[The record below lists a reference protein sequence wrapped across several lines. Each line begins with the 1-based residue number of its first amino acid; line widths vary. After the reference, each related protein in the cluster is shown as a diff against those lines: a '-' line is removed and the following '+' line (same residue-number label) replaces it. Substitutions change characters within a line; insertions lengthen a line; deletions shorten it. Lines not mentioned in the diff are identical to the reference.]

1 MSIRPAPDPALP
13 QNPET
18 AFNRAL
24 MVRLKDVFRTYSNRI
39 ICLSEGRLNAID
51 NAVASVPTTGT
62 YAQGDFVR
70 NSTPT
75 ELGAGGS
82 KYVIF
87 GWVNTVGGTP
97 GTFVQCRFLT
107 GN

>member
-1 MSIRPAPDPALP
+1 MTRPTEDPILP
-13 QNPET
+13 QNPDTEY
-18 AFNRAL
+18 AKSLN
-24 MVRLKDVFRTYSNRI
+24 VRLKDIFRILCRRVNGISDGRI
-39 ICLSEGRLNAID
+39 SAID
-51 NAVASVPTTGT
+51 NAVTSVPTTGT

-75 ELGAGGS
+75 ELGSAAS

-87 GWVNTVGGTP
+87 GWVCTVGGTP